1 MATTQSEPEKQLHTD
16 ELSGHS
22 IKQANSDTEEDN
34 VEFKTVEAL
43 IATTDDYPHGF
54 RLTAIVISLMLGTFL
69 VALDNVSR
77 TI

>member
-1 MATTQSEPEKQLHTD
+1 MAPTQSEHEKSLPTD

-34 VEFKTVEAL
+34 VDLKIAEAS
-43 IATTDDYPHGF
+43 IAISDDYPHGF

-77 TI
+77 TV

>member
-1 MATTQSEPEKQLHTD
+1 MATTRSQPEKQLPTN

-34 VEFKTVEAL
+34 VELKTIDAS
-43 IATTDDYPHGF
+43 IAISDDYPHGF